1 MKASITNFFRHSN
14 HQKTAREIEEEL
26 QFHID
31 KLERKYTQEGM
42 SATEAKAAARRRFG
56 NFAAVKQQCVNIS
69 RRNSLLQRV
78 LRISYILL
86 ALIGFSI
93 RISSSDLPVMHIGDS
108 LIVIAIAGRLLLYV
122 RGLSPRNPKCS

>member
-1 MKASITNFFRHSN
+1 MKASITNFFRRSN

-78 LRISYILL
+78 LRVSYILL

>member
-1 MKASITNFFRHSN
+1 MKTSIINVLRRSH

-78 LRISYILL
+78 LRVSYILL

>member
-1 MKASITNFFRHSN
+1 MKASIINLLRRSN
-14 HQKTAREIEEEL
+14 KQKTAREIEEEL

-42 SATEAKAAARRRFG
+42 SAADAKAAARRRFG
-56 NFAAVKQQCVNIS
+56 NFAAVKRQCENIS

-93 RISSSDLPVMHIGDS
+93 RLSSSDLPVMHIGDS
-108 LIVIAIAGRLLLYV
+108 LIFIAIAGRLLLYV
-122 RGLSPRNPKCS
+122 RGLSPRRPKCS